1 MLERFTDK
9 LGNPDIDFA
18 NTNDSASADYQM
30 IAMDAFTVMADW
42 YHTAILEFIGID
54 GADHDP
60 TSIAH
65 LLDINLAEVKIAL
78 ERLERLEL
86 IQKEG
91 KRYKRTKEFLTNY
104 SKDISSSAHKKFQSQ
119 LIEKALDAISTCKA
133 EDKDITS
140 ITMAIDKSKLP
151 IARQKIKAFRRDM
164 AGLLEE
170 GNQTQVYN
178 LGIQLFP
185 LSKERKDK

>member
-1 MLERFTDK
+1 MLDRFTDK
-9 LGNPDIDFA
+9 LGAPEFDFA
-18 NTNDSASADYQM
+18 TDNDHSSPNYQM
-30 IAMDAFTVMADW
+30 IAMDVFTIMADW
-42 YHTAILEFIGID
+42 YHTAILEFIGIE
-54 GADHDP
+54 GFDHDS
-60 TSIAH
+60 TSIAQ
-65 LLDINLAEVKIAL
+65 LLDINQAEVKIAL

-91 KRYKRTKEFLTNY
+91 SRYKRTKGHLTNY
-104 SKDISSSAHKKFQSQ
+104 AKDISSSAHKKFQSQ
-119 LIEKALDAISTCKA
+119 LIEKALDAIGTCKA

-164 AGLLEE
+164 ATLLEE
-170 GNQTQVYN
+170 GDQTQVYN

-185 LSKERKDK
+185 LTKERKDK